1 MKKYGNE
8 KGFTLIGFMRI
19 VVIIGI
25 LSVIAI
31 PNFISYRNKAYC
43 SVTESDARNIAA
55 AAIDYFAVPR
65 HAGVPAL
72 LATIEAKNAN
82 LMKALSSGYGTE
94 VEDVPHIKKLQR
106 ILTEKV
112 YGEFNIMRSLW
123 YKN

>member
-1 MKKYGNE
+1 
-8 KGFTLIGFMRI
+8 
-19 VVIIGI
+19 
-25 LSVIAI
+25 
-31 PNFISYRNKAYC
+31 
-43 SVTESDARNIAA
+43 
-55 AAIDYFAVPR
+55 
-65 HAGVPAL
+65 VPAL

-112 YGEFNIMRSLW
+112 YGEINIMRSLW